1 MPRATAPAAEPVNA
15 PRRTTENEG
24 LAGRTVV
31 IGEGKRPETA
41 TTVTLDSF
49 EGPLGLLLS
58 LIESRQLD
66 VLTVPLGLV
75 AGAYLDALA
84 TLEADRIGNISA
96 FVAIAGQL
104 ILIKSRAMLPGRAG
118 AAERPEDAPDPEEEL
133 RARLLLYRAY
143 RDAGRRL
150 QDVALAG
157 TGIFRREPT
166 VALTSARAGAIPAP
180 AVPLDAALLAASLE
194 RVFRVIPDPPP
205 PPEAFGRAITIS
217 ERAAVIRAALR
228 GASTVVLQDLLQGVR
243 NRIVAVVTFLS
254 MLELM
259 KRREIVAVQDRP
271 WGPIVIRATTAD
283 ERTGGTA
290 LTVDEPID
298 ETLASF
304 A

>member
-1 MPRATAPAAEPVNA
+1 MPEAPRASTA
-15 PRRTTENEG
+15 
-24 LAGRTVV
+24 VV

-41 TTVTLDSF
+41 TKVSLGSF

-58 LIESRQLD
+58 LIEFRQLD
-66 VLTVPLGLV
+66 ILTVPLGLV
-75 AGAYLDALA
+75 AAAYLDALA
-84 TLEADRIGNISA
+84 ALEADRIGNISA

-118 AAERPEDAPDPEEEL
+118 TVERPEEAPDPEEEL
-133 RARLLLYRAY
+133 RARLILYKAY

-157 TGIFRREPT
+157 TGLFRREPT
-166 VALTSARAGAIPAP
+166 VALASARAGAIPAP
-180 AVPLDAALLAASLE
+180 APPLDAALLVASLE
-194 RVFRVIPDPPP
+194 HVLRVIPPPP
-205 PPEAFGRAITIS
+205 LPPEAFGRAITIS

-228 GASTVVLQDLLQGVR
+228 GASTVVLQDLLRGVR
-243 NRIVAVVTFLS
+243 NRVVAVVTFLS

-259 KRREIVAVQDRP
+259 KRREIVAFQERP
-271 WGPIVIRATTAD
+271 WGPIVIRATTD
-283 ERTGGTA
+283 EERA
-290 LTVDEPID
+290 LRGAAAKVDEPID